1 MRARA
6 CPPTSQMGLCQG
18 SSLVPVL
25 CCFGGLESL
34 TPSLEQNMP
43 WPAQPLLSIATHS
56 YPLKLPNRALLQ
68 ASSLLADFP
77 CFLLE
82 SPLPR
87 PENKTTVLLRHP
99 NIPLGVGTAY
109 PPKKL
114 PNRALFQASSL
125 LAHLSCF
132 LLESPIP
139 RLDKLLVVG
148 FAESLVGIGHTPK
161 THFATW
167 HFSRA
172 AAFWLISLAFYWKAL
187 YPGLTK
193 YFLLVLLNPL

>member
-1 MRARA
+1 MHFKIKQTHFRASTLVLWLWPSGDRNCILSAHERAIPMRARA

-43 WPAQPLLSIATHS
+43 WHAQPLLSIPTHS

-109 PPKKL
+109 T
-114 PNRALFQASSL
+114 
-125 LAHLSCF
+125 
-132 LLESPIP
+132 P
-139 RLDKLLVVG
+139 RQTSQQG
-148 FAESLVGIGHTPK
+148 PA
-161 THFATW
+161 
-167 HFSRA
+167 
-172 AAFWLISLAFYWKAL
+172 
-187 YPGLTK
+187 PGQQ
-193 YFLLVLLNPL
+193 PSG